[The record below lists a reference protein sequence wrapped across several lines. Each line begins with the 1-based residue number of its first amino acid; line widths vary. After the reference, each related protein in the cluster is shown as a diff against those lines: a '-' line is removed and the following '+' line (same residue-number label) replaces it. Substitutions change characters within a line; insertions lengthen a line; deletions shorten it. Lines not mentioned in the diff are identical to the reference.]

1 MITNFNIELS
11 NTSFEFITMN
21 RVWLQLYQV
30 HVLNEGKKARFHM
43 QINDKDHFVIVDK
56 ASCPDQFQN
65 LETTFS
71 DANHP

>member
-1 MITNFNIELS
+1 
-11 NTSFEFITMN
+11 
-21 RVWLQLYQV
+21 
-30 HVLNEGKKARFHM
+30 M